1 MNKLRELWVILFV
14 LFLFANVVVV
24 ISNISLTQL
33 SYGQTG
39 NNTNS
44 HHSLSP
50 NMLNST
56 NNTKALAKA
65 REQYLSAWN
74 QTDFQSAFDTFI
86 IPGSSE
92 GYGLY
97 DQHRP
102 DNVFRPGETMVL
114 YIEPVGF
121 THRKVTDENGK
132 TLYEIKLIPSV
143 TIFSQATNQSQ
154 TLNIAPFDLRSHNKN
169 TEFDLT
175 ITVRQETPFP
185 SGNYK
190 LAYDVTDAFSGK
202 SFEIIKNVKV
212 TNVSMR

>member
-1 MNKLRELWVILFV
+1 MVRHKLTFTVCLGMNKLSQLWIILFG
-14 LFLFANVVVV
+14 LFLFTNVVV
-24 ISNISLTQL
+24 ISNISLRQI
-33 SYGQTG
+33 SYGQTA
-39 NNTNS
+39 NNTIV
-44 HHSLSP
+44 
-50 NMLNST
+50 
-56 NNTKALAKA
+56 LAKA

-97 DQHRP
+97 VQHRP

-202 SFEIIKNVKV
+202 SFEIIKNVKII
-212 TNVSMR
+212 NVSLR